1 MTPPVRVLAAGAG
14 APSLRLSPA
23 DVAAAWGL
31 SAGKGGLAVCSDDED
46 ALTIAWQAASRAVEA
61 AGLEPGDVDGMW
73 WGTTRPPF
81 AEGPSFA
88 FLAAALGLRRH
99 LAGALL
105 AGSPHAGIEA
115 LLAAWD
121 AVAAGSTEVAV
132 VVASDAL
139 VPGLGTLLETRTGA
153 GAAALVLAR
162 AGGTAAL
169 TTRVTHTRPV
179 LDRYRGDGE
188 PTTRD
193 LYDPRLFREE
203 VFVPAVVEAG
213 RAVVAG
219 TDVRAWSLP
228 DPDGRMAAAVAK
240 KLGADNSP
248 SATVYA
254 DFGDTGA
261 AAPLLG
267 LLGALDRPGTVA
279 TVGYGGGRTTAV
291 TVAVE
296 AAVPGA
302 GPGAVADALAGGQP
316 ADYARVLRARREL
329 VASGDPVP
337 MGVPPGSAG
346 FVRGN
351 LEMLGLLGARCVDC
365 GTVNIP
371 PSIHPACTGCG
382 GGKLE
387 EVALARHGTVHTF
400 VVNQT
405 MPAPF
410 VAPLPLVVV
419 DLDDGARVM
428 LQGTSADASSFA
440 IGDRVGLA
448 LRRYAL
454 ERGVPVYGYKVEREL

>member
-1 MTPPVRVLAAGAG
+1 MLGAGAG

-31 SAGKGGLAVCSDDED
+31 SAGKGRLAVCADDED
-46 ALTIAWQAASRAVEA
+46 ALTLAWQAASRAIEA
-61 AGLEPGDVDGMW
+61 AGLESGDIEGLW
-73 WGTTRPPF
+73 WGTTRPPL
-81 AEGPSFA
+81 AEGPSYA
-88 FLAAALGLRRH
+88 FLAAALGLRRN
-99 LAGALL
+99 LSGALL
-105 AGSPHAGIEA
+105 AGSPHAGMEA

-121 AVAAGSTEVAV
+121 AVAAGSIDVAV
-132 VVASDAL
+132 IVVSDAL
-139 VPGLGTLLETRTGA
+139 VPGLGTSLETRTGA
-153 GAAALVLAR
+153 GAAALVMSR

-169 TTRVTHTRPV
+169 TGRVTRTRPV

-203 VFVPAVVEAG
+203 VFVPAVTEAG
-213 RAVVAG
+213 TAIAAG

-228 DPDGRMAAAVAK
+228 DPDGRMAGAVAK
-240 KLGADNSP
+240 RLSGDNTS
-248 SATVYA
+248 SASVYA

-279 TVGYGGGRTTAV
+279 AVGYGGGRTTAV
-291 TVAVE
+291 TIAVE
-296 AAVPGA
+296 APVPGA
-302 GPGAVADALAGGQP
+302 GPDAVAAALTGGQP
-316 ADYARVLRARREL
+316 VDYARVLRSRREL

-351 LEMLGLLGARCVDC
+351 VEMLGLLGAQCVDC
-365 GTVNIP
+365 GTINTP
-371 PSIHPACTGCG
+371 PSIHPTCISCG
-382 GGKLE
+382 GAKLE

-440 IGDRVGLA
+440 IGDRVGLM
-448 LRRYAL
+448 LRRYTL
-454 ERGVPVYGYKVEREL
+454 ERGVPVYGYKVQRET